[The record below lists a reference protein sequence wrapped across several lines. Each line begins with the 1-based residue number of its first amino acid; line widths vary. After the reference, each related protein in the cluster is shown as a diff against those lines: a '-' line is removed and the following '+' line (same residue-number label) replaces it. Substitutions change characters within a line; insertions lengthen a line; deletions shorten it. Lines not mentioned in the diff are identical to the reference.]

1 MCGLY
6 MYVRPRVLFA
16 LHISNDKRRLKC
28 TFYASAV
35 FIFVKCM
42 NNGGID
48 CTVFPNG
55 VFRVLKNEKNK
66 GAVFECFNF
75 YGSIIRF
82 RFFIL
87 RWSRHSKIFVG
98 EFQRYWLK
106 NINTDIFYEIL
117 SIFDVVY
124 IRFRIIDFILCGNL
138 LKFVRATI
146 GECRINQERFIV
158 ALVPYFTIYL
168 LSSEG
173 CRIYKYYIEYYYLNK
188 TYSKPQLYNHSY
200 FFDRYFFIAAFLFVS
215 YIVYRLNENVK
226 KAD

>member
-1 MCGLY
+1 M
-6 MYVRPRVLFA
+6 
-16 LHISNDKRRLKC
+16 
-28 TFYASAV
+28 
-35 FIFVKCM
+35 
-42 NNGGID
+42 
-48 CTVFPNG
+48 
-55 VFRVLKNEKNK
+55 
-66 GAVFECFNF
+66 
-75 YGSIIRF
+75 
-82 RFFIL
+82 
-87 RWSRHSKIFVG
+87 IFVG

-117 SIFDVVY
+117 SIFDVLY
-124 IRFRIIDFILCGNL
+124 IRFRIIDFILCENL
-138 LKFVRATI
+138 LNFVRATI
-146 GECRINQERFIV
+146 GECRINQERFIA

-188 TYSKPQLYNHSY
+188 TYSKSQLYNHSY